1 MKCLKHHAHL
11 PITIVNENFRW
22 LHEINDICE
31 NASRIL
37 VGSKCEDPEKRAVA
51 YEDAF
56 KAASQSGMQYMETSS
71 KDNINVEEVF
81 QAIARLA
88 LNAKKAQRDEL
99 AKDKAEN
106 IRVIVK
112 EEKKIVDRSKK
123 CC

>member
-1 MKCLKHHAHL
+1 M
-11 PITIVNENFRW
+11 
-22 LHEINDICE
+22 
-31 NASRIL
+31 
-37 VGSKCEDPEKRAVA
+37 
-51 YEDAF
+51 
-56 KAASQSGMQYMETSS
+56 
-71 KDNINVEEVF
+71 F

-112 EEKKIVDRSKK
+112 EEKKIGERSKK

>member
-1 MKCLKHHAHL
+1 MNKCY
-11 PITIVNENFRW
+11 RW
-22 LHEINDICE
+22 LDGINDNCE
-31 NASRIL
+31 YASRIL
-37 VGSKCEDPEKRAVA
+37 VGNKCEDPEQKVVD

-56 KAASQSGMQYMETSS
+56 KVASQLGLQYMETSA

-99 AKDKAEN
+99 GKDKAEN
-106 IRVIVK
+106 IRVIVR
-112 EEKKIVDRSKK
+112 EEKKIGERSKK

>member
-1 MKCLKHHAHL
+1 M
-11 PITIVNENFRW
+11 NENFRW
-22 LHEINDICE
+22 LHEINDNCE

-88 LNAKKAQRDEL
+88 LNAKKAKRDEL

-112 EEKKIVDRSKK
+112 EEKKIGERSKK